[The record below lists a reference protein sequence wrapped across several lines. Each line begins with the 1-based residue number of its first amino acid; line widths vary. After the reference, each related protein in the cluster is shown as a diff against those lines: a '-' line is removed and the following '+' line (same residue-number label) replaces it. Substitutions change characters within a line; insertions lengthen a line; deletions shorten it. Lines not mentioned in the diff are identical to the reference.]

1 MDVIEVVHGEQE
13 LFYRAGHLFAAT
25 TEDFACAANSLYTWF
40 ATSQHA
46 ARPIRPKRVRK
57 LLRLSSMLDPSWA
70 QHAHVMA
77 EHGAEVKVGTDDVNE
92 TILLD
97 GRVAIMAGDMSRG
110 LRAFSVVTEPQVVQ
124 GISSLF
130 EVAWR
135 SASDLAVH
143 DAQMAELRPLTPGI
157 LRALSDGHTD
167 ETAARH
173 LGLSL
178 RTYRRRVAELM
189 GALGATSRFQAG
201 ARAQELGLV

>member
-1 MDVIEVVHGEQE
+1 MDVIEVVHGERE
-13 LFYRAGHLFAAT
+13 LFERAGHLFAAT
-25 TEDFACAANSLYTWF
+25 TQDFACAANSLYTWF
-40 ATSQHA
+40 ATSQYA
-46 ARPIRPKRVRK
+46 ESATRPKRVRK

-77 EHGAEVKVGTDDVNE
+77 EHGAEVKVGTDDLNE

-97 GRVAIMAGDMSRG
+97 GRVAIMAGDLSRG
-110 LRAFSVVTEPQVVQ
+110 LRAFSVVTEPQLVQ
-124 GISSLF
+124 GIAALF

-143 DAQMAELRPLTPGI
+143 DAQMAELRPLTPQI
-157 LRALSDGHTD
+157 LTALNEGHTD
-167 ETAARH
+167 EVAART

-189 GALGATSRFQAG
+189 TALGASSRFQAG
-201 ARAQELGLV
+201 ARARDLNLV

>member
-1 MDVIEVVHGEQE
+1 MIEVVHGEQE
-13 LFYRAGHLFAAT
+13 LFDRAGHLFAAT

-40 ATSQHA
+40 TTSQYA
-46 ARPIRPKRVRK
+46 EQPTKPKRVRK

-77 EHGAEVKVGTDDVNE
+77 DHGAQVRVGTEDVNE

-97 GRVAIMAGDMSRG
+97 GRVAIMAGDMSYG

-130 EVAWR
+130 EAAWR
-135 SASDLAVH
+135 AANDLAVH

-157 LRALSDGHTD
+157 LTALSEGRTD
-167 ETAARH
+167 EAAARS

-189 GALGATSRFQAG
+189 SALGASSRFQAG
-201 ARAQELGLV
+201 ARAHELGLV